1 MMITAEQEPKPTNEN
16 SVRSANETKLQQDA
30 RNPNVQPAP
39 TRRGA
44 KGTSAGRDDE
54 GLTEAQA
61 AVEGALD
68 NKALDPLLLDV
79 RGLCSY
85 TNYIVLVSGRSDRH
99 VESICEGIMKTMR
112 EQGHVVL
119 GTEGKRSGQWALL
132 DFGDCVVHVFYHATR
147 EHYDLEGLWI
157 DAPRVTLDVP
167 EEARSASAAAD

>member
-1 MMITAEQEPKPTNEN
+1 MITAEQEPKPTNEN

-54 GLTEAQA
+54 GLTEALA

-68 NKALDPLLLDV
+68 NKALDPLVLDV

-167 EEARSASAAAD
+167 EEARSASDAAD